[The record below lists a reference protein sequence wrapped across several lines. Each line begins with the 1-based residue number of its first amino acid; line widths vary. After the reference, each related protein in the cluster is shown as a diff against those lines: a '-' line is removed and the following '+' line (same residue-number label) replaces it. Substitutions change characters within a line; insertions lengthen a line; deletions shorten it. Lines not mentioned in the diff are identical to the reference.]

1 MTKIIKELARINWK
15 INKMKNQKILDFLL
29 IIIFFISVVILSV
42 AIVFIALTWDG
53 AMKLILKYLLVN
65 NLIILTIIFCSLFLF
80 FFLLAAYRLF
90 LVYDDIKKLPE
101 VIISKAEKFIEEFPK
116 AKIILTQLIHEAENK
131 DDGKELLKT
140 LKEFQRL
147 RNLENTPKYLAK
159 KAEEEIAKAKK
170 EGDLLKKKLG
180 LS

>member
-1 MTKIIKELARINWK
+1 
-15 INKMKNQKILDFLL
+15 MKNRKILDFLL
-29 IIIFFISVVILSV
+29 IIIFFISVLILSV
-42 AIVFIALTWDG
+42 AIVFITLTWNG

-65 NLIILTIIFCSLFLF
+65 NLIILTIVLCSLFLF

-90 LVYDDIKKLPE
+90 FVCDDIKKLPE

-116 AKIILTQLIHEAENK
+116 AKIILTRLIHEAENK

-140 LKEFQRL
+140 LKEFQQL
-147 RNLENTPKYLAK
+147 RSLENTPKYLTK
-159 KAEEEIAKAKK
+159 KAEEEIKKAKEEK
-170 EGDLLKKKLG
+170 AQLKKKLG